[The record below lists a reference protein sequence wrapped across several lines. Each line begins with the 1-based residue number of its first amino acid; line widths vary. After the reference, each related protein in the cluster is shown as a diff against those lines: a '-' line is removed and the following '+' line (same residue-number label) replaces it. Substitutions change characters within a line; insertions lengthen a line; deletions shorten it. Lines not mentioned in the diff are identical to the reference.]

1 MTNQSPRLHLDL
13 KSQKSKKNWKSCS
26 AESIQQHFRQV
37 CMDHYQSEVD
47 FSLKFYFWNC
57 FSVVQ
62 SNKNKP
68 SSKASTPARSQ
79 PQDSKIIFQAKSYF
93 WQIIYP
99 VKANAKLTPSI
110 SHASNKQGTR
120 TDEPGPVVYS
130 TAWFQPT
137 YAPTGNFRQNLKISQ
152 K

>member
-37 CMDHYQSEVD
+37 CMDLYQSEVD
-47 FSLKFYFWNC
+47 FLRKFYFLNHFQW
-57 FSVVQ
+57 FSQTKTNHHQKLQHRRVV
-62 SNKNKP
+62 SPRIVRSFFKEKP
-68 SSKASTPARSQ
+68 
-79 PQDSKIIFQAKSYF
+79 YF
-93 WQIIYP
+93 WHVIYP